1 MMGSQAAERIE
12 DADFPFWDWCFKSGQ
27 GKKAAKKTS
36 RKLFFSW
43 KKCLEQYFKLSAQMH
58 ERHFCRRK
66 QSAPIIPALSRN
78 RIDVRLRGGK
88 SSFGAETCAG
98 CSPAHGRSA
107 GKRLP

>member
-43 KKCLEQYFKLSAQMH
+43 KKCLERDFPV
-58 ERHFCRRK
+58 RFCARTNAK
-66 QSAPIIPALSRN
+66 WSAPGTLT
-78 RIDVRLRGGK
+78 G
-88 SSFGAETCAG
+88 
-98 CSPAHGRSA
+98 
-107 GKRLP
+107 